1 MLLVPLS
8 PLPAQIVNVTLSN
21 QVCQIEVTQKFYG
34 VFLDL
39 YVNNT
44 LIIGGVICQN
54 LNPIVRQRYLG
65 FNGDLM
71 FVDTQ
76 GSADPEYAGLGER
89 YQLLYLS
96 ADEVAAILETVST

>member
-1 MLLVPLS
+1 MLLIPLS
-8 PLPAQIVNVTLSN
+8 PLPAQIVNVPLAN
-21 QVCQIEVTQKFYG
+21 QVCQIEVAEKFFG
-34 VFLDL
+34 TFLDL

-76 GSADPEYAGLGER
+76 GNDDPEYSGLGSR
-89 YQLLYLS
+89 FQLLYLT
-96 ADEVAAILETVST
+96 ADEVASILASVEP

>member
-1 MLLVPLS
+1 MLLIPLS
-8 PLPAQIVNVTLSN
+8 PLPAQIVNVPLSN
-21 QVCQIEVTQKFYG
+21 QVCQIEVTQKFFG
-34 VFLDL
+34 LFLDL

-44 LIIGGVICQN
+44 LIIGGVVCQN

-76 GSADPEYAGLGER
+76 GDSDPEYSGLGSR
-89 YQLLYLS
+89 YQLLYLT
-96 ADEVAAILETVST
+96 ADEVASIIEAVST